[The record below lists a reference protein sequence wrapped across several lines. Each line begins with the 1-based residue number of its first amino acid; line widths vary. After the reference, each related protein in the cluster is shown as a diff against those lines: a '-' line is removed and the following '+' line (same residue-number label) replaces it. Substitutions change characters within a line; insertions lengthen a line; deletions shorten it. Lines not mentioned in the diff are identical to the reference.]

1 MILFLKYK
9 FFITVVVALI
19 VTALVYFSCRKTK
32 YYKNLELNV
41 HKFGAILCVFVGAF
55 VAFHQ
60 FTPEPPQITTDN
72 WKENGN
78 SPYYQLAETHVEL
91 KYSIKDNKAVSTPND
106 SLKYQLTDL
115 TDSTNKFGAIN
126 LQNYKQKYIDVLVV
140 KEYHFNEKYN
150 EMFSELNMPK
160 KNKVYIGE
168 IKQIPDSGNNAK
180 NKAVAKK
187 IK

>member
-9 FFITVVVALI
+9 IFITVIVALI
-19 VTALVYFSCRKTK
+19 VTVLVYFSCRKTK
-32 YYKNLELNV
+32 YYKNLESNV
-41 HKFGAILCVFVGAF
+41 HKFGAILAVFVLSF

-60 FTPEPPQITTDN
+60 FTPTQPQITADR
-72 WKENGN
+72 WKEDGN
-78 SPYYQLAETHVEL
+78 SPYYKLADTHVEL
-91 KYSIKDNKAVSTPND
+91 KYSIKDNKAVSTPKD

-140 KEYHFNEKYN
+140 KEYHFNKKYSK
-150 EMFSELNMPK
+150 MFSELHISK

-180 NKAVAKK
+180 NKTVAKK

>member
-1 MILFLKYK
+1 MIFFLKYK

-19 VTALVYFSCRKTK
+19 ITTIVYFSCRKTK

-41 HKFGAILCVFVGAF
+41 HKFGAILAVFALGF
-55 VAFHQ
+55 VAFYQ
-60 FTPEPPQITTDN
+60 LTPAPPQITTDD

-78 SPYYQLAETHVEL
+78 SPYYQLADTHVEL
-91 KYSIKDNKAVSTPND
+91 KYSIKDNVAVSTPKN

-115 TDSTNKFGAIN
+115 TDTTNKLGATN

-140 KEYHFNEKYN
+140 KEYRFNKKYDK
-150 EMFSELNMPK
+150 MFKALNISK

-168 IKQIPDSGNNAK
+168 IKQIPDSGNTAK
-180 NKAVAKK
+180 NKTVAKQ

>member
-19 VTALVYFSCRKTK
+19 VTAIVYFSCRKTK
-32 YYKNLELNV
+32 YYQNLELNV
-41 HKFGAILCVFVGAF
+41 HKFGAILAVFALSF
-55 VAFHQ
+55 IAIHQ
-60 FTPEPPQITTDN
+60 FTPAPPQITTDN

-78 SPYYQLAETHVEL
+78 NPYYQLAETHVEL
-91 KYSIKDNKAVSTPND
+91 KYSIKDNVAVSTPKN

-115 TDSTNKFGAIN
+115 IDTTNKFGAVD
-126 LQNYKQKYIDVLVV
+126 LQNYKQKYIDVLVI
-140 KEYHFNEKYN
+140 KEYHFNKKYDK
-150 EMFSELNMPK
+150 MFNELNISK

-180 NKAVAKK
+180 NKTVAKQ

>member
-1 MILFLKYK
+1 MF
-9 FFITVVVALI
+9 TGV
-19 VTALVYFSCRKTK
+19 
-32 YYKNLELNV
+32 
-41 HKFGAILCVFVGAF
+41 F

-60 FTPEPPQITTDN
+60 FTPAPPQITTDN

-78 SPYYQLAETHVEL
+78 SPYYELTDTHVEL

-115 TDSTNKFGAIN
+115 TDSSNKFGAVN

-140 KEYHFNEKYN
+140 KEYHFNKKYSK
-150 EMFSELNMPK
+150 MFSELNISK